1 MGQNER
7 VAPRNSAN
15 PLSSSELAAFVAA
28 VEAASVHGAADALDL
43 TQSAVT
49 KRLQAL
55 ERRSGVQ
62 LLDRGRFGVRP
73 TQAGRLL
80 YPEAKQVLAAL
91 GHAEDVIDEHRDIAQ
106 HALGLIASHTIG
118 EFLLPAWLAA
128 FRSQD
133 RAMRAQVEIA
143 NSPAVLRALRE
154 RHAEIGFVEGLD
166 ALDGFEKLVVFRDSI
181 VAVVGADHRWT
192 RRRVITPDDLMK
204 ESYITREAGSGTRAV
219 ATDALSRHGIDLVPT
234 LETASLQSIKRA
246 LVSGG
251 FSLLSGLAVES
262 EERAGT
268 LRTVPVQG
276 VQLARELHAVHD
288 CRARLSGQARRFW
301 TWLAANPAVELGA
314 DRR

>member
-1 MGQNER
+1 MIRPN
-7 VAPRNSAN
+7 AAN

-55 ERRSGVQ
+55 ERRSGVE
-62 LLDRGRFGVRP
+62 LFERGRFGVRP

-91 GHAEDVIDEHRDIAQ
+91 AHAEDVLDEHRDIAD

-118 EFLLPAWLAA
+118 EFLLPGWLAA
-128 FRSQD
+128 FRAQEPG
-133 RAMRAQVEIA
+133 MRAQVEIA
-143 NSPAVLRALRE
+143 KSPSVLTAVRE
-154 RHAEIGFVEGLD
+154 HDAQIGFVEGLD
-166 ALDGFEKLVVFRDSI
+166 SLQGFVAITVFRDSI
-181 VAVVGADHRWT
+181 AVVVAADHPWVR
-192 RRRVITPDDLMK
+192 RRRVTPDQLSA

-219 ATDALSRHGIDLVPT
+219 ARDALSRLGIDLVPT

-246 LVSGG
+246 LISGG
-251 FSLLSGLAVES
+251 FSLLSRLAVES

-268 LRTVPVQG
+268 LRAIPLDG
-276 VQLARELHAVHD
+276 VELTRELHAVHD
-288 CRARLSGQARRFW
+288 CRTRLGGLARRFW
-301 TWLAANPAVELGA
+301 SWLHEHPAAELPSYSG
-314 DRR
+314 